1 VLFSHVYCTADLLLF
16 RITKWRM
23 LLAGIW
29 TTNGIPKRKTL
40 SVFIRNSGRLVI
52 FVAVQLVY
60 PPHACTQDFTGI
72 VICLYLCYLGR
83 LEKALL
89 GPSHCAR

>member
-1 VLFSHVYCTADLLLF
+1 
-16 RITKWRM
+16 M

-60 PPHACTQDFTGI
+60 PPHACTQDFTGTVMYAYIYAPWDDLKKCCWDRLI
-72 VICLYLCYLGR
+72 VLADTG
-83 LEKALL
+83 
-89 GPSHCAR
+89 